1 MLHLQRPISQTL
13 KANITIINYKNVLHM
28 SSNELSLK
36 YDLLNSQ
43 MNPHFINN
51 AIQSIC
57 NAINKG
63 NVKQSIN
70 WLNKLSNLYRL
81 VQKST
86 KSKLIELQ
94 DEIEI
99 SKLYI
104 ELQQDLFDKGFT
116 YTIEIDPLLK
126 DDLQYTKVPPLIF
139 QPLIENAV
147 LHGLKGKK
155 RTGKG
160 FITLSI
166 TVEKDM
172 LYVCITDNGDGI
184 TKTQSELNEASGIS
198 LENIN
203 ERLKII
209 NGNKSEKKLL
219 EVRTLK
225 NDTGITQ
232 GTQSCLRVPLIQI

>member
-1 MLHLQRPISQTL
+1 
-13 KANITIINYKNVLHM
+13 M
-28 SSNELSLK
+28 SSNELSLR

-57 NAINKG
+57 NSITKG
-63 NVKQSIN
+63 NVNQSIN
-70 WLNKLSNLYRL
+70 WLNRLSRLYGL

-86 KSKLIELQ
+86 KCKMIDLL

-99 SKLYI
+99 SRLYI
-104 ELQQDLFDKGFT
+104 ELQKDLFDKGFK
-116 YTIEIDPLLK
+116 YTIKIDEALK

-139 QPLIENAV
+139 QPLIENAI

-160 FITLSI
+160 ELTISITL
-166 TVEKDM
+166 EKEM

-184 TKTQSELNEASGIS
+184 TKTKSELNESSGIS

-209 NGNKSEKKLL
+209 NGNQCEKKLL
-219 EVRTLK
+219 HVRTLR
-225 NDTGITQ
+225 NDTGMAL
-232 GTQSCLRVPLIQI
+232 GTRSCLRVPLIQI

>member
-1 MLHLQRPISQTL
+1 
-13 KANITIINYKNVLHM
+13 M

-57 NAINKG
+57 NSMTKG
-63 NVKQSIN
+63 NVSQSIN
-70 WLNKLSNLYRL
+70 WLNRLSHLYRL

-86 KSKLIELQ
+86 KCKLIDLQEEL
-94 DEIEI
+94 EI
-99 SKLYI
+99 STLYI
-104 ELQQDLFDKGFT
+104 ELQRDLFDKGFS
-116 YTIEIDPLLK
+116 YEIKIDELL
-126 DDLQYTKVPPLIF
+126 DGDLEHTKVPPLIF
-139 QPLIENAV
+139 QPLIENAI

-155 RTGKG
+155 RTGEGKLL
-160 FITLSI
+160 ITI

-172 LYVCITDNGDGI
+172 LYVCITDNGNGI
-184 TKTQSELNEASGIS
+184 TKTKKQLNEASGIS

-209 NGNKSEKKLL
+209 NEGKSDKKLL
-219 EVRTLK
+219 DVRTLK
-225 NDTGITQ
+225 NDTGIAL
-232 GTQSCLRVPLIQI
+232 GTQSCLRIPLIQL

>member
-1 MLHLQRPISQTL
+1 MTL
-13 KANITIINYKNVLHM
+13 
-28 SSNELSLK
+28 NELSLR

-57 NAINKG
+57 NAMTKG
-63 NVKQSIN
+63 NVTQSIN
-70 WLNKLSNLYRL
+70 WLNRLSHLYRL

-86 KSKLIELQ
+86 KRKMIELQ

-99 SKLYI
+99 SRLYI
-104 ELQQDLFDKGFT
+104 ELQKDLFDKGFS
-116 YTIEIDPLLK
+116 YTIEIDPLLE

-139 QPLIENAV
+139 QPLIENAI

-155 RTGKG
+155 CTGEGELCIK
-160 FITLSI
+160 ITI
-166 TVEKDM
+166 EKEM

-184 TKTQSELNEASGIS
+184 TKTKKELNEGSGIS

-209 NGNKSEKKLL
+209 NGDTYKKKLL
-219 EVRTLK
+219 DVRTLK
-225 NDTGITQ
+225 NDTGIAL
-232 GTQSCLRVPLIQI
+232 GTQSCLRVPLIQL

>member
-1 MLHLQRPISQTL
+1 
-13 KANITIINYKNVLHM
+13 M

-57 NAINKG
+57 NAIDKG
-63 NVKQSIN
+63 NINKSIN
-70 WLNKLSNLYRL
+70 WLNRLSSLYRL

-86 KSKLIELQ
+86 KTKMIELQ

-104 ELQQDLFDKGFT
+104 ELQQDLFDKGFS
-116 YTIEIDPLLK
+116 YTIQIDPLLK
-126 DDLQYTKVPPLIF
+126 DELQYTKVPPLIF
-139 QPLIENAV
+139 QPLIENAI
-147 LHGLKGKK
+147 LHGLKDKK

-160 FITLSI
+160 VITVSI
-166 TVEKDM
+166 TVEKEM

-184 TKTQSELNEASGIS
+184 TKTKNELDEASGIS

-209 NGNKSEKKLL
+209 NGSTCEKKLL

-232 GTQSCLRVPLIQI
+232 GTRSCLRIPLIQI

>member
-1 MLHLQRPISQTL
+1 
-13 KANITIINYKNVLHM
+13 M
-28 SSNELSLK
+28 SLNELSLR

-57 NAINKG
+57 NAITKG
-63 NVKQSIN
+63 NVTQSIN
-70 WLNKLSNLYRL
+70 WLNKLSHLYRL

-86 KSKLIELQ
+86 KCKMIDLQ

-99 SKLYI
+99 STLYI
-104 ELQQDLFDKGFT
+104 ELQKELFDKGFS
-116 YTIEIDPLLK
+116 YTIQIDPLLE
-126 DDLQYTKVPPLIF
+126 DDLQHTKVPPLIF
-139 QPLIENAV
+139 QPLIENAI

-160 FITLSI
+160 ELRITIFI
-166 TVEKDM
+166 EEDM
-172 LYVCITDNGDGI
+172 LHVCITDNGDGI
-184 TKTQSELNEASGIS
+184 TKTKQELNEGAGIS

-209 NGNKSEKKLL
+209 NGDTCKKKLL
-219 EVRTLK
+219 DVQTLK
-225 NDTGITQ
+225 NDSGMAL
-232 GTQSCLRVPLIQI
+232 GTQSCLRIPLIQL

>member
-1 MLHLQRPISQTL
+1 
-13 KANITIINYKNVLHM
+13 M
-28 SSNELSLK
+28 SLNELSLR

-57 NAINKG
+57 NAMTKG
-63 NVKQSIN
+63 NVTQSIN
-70 WLNKLSNLYRL
+70 WLNRLSHLYRL

-86 KSKLIELQ
+86 KCKMIDLQ

-99 SKLYI
+99 SRLYI
-104 ELQQDLFDKGFT
+104 ELQKELFDKGFS
-116 YTIEIDPLLK
+116 YTIQIDPLLE
-126 DDLQYTKVPPLIF
+126 DDLAYTKVPPLIF
-139 QPLIENAV
+139 QPLIENAI

-155 RTGKG
+155 RTGEG
-160 FITLSI
+160 ELLITISI
-166 TVEKDM
+166 EGEM

-184 TKTQSELNEASGIS
+184 TKTKKELNEGSGIS

-209 NGNKSEKKLL
+209 NGNECKKKLL
-219 EVRTLK
+219 DVRTLK
-225 NDTGITQ
+225 NDTGIAL
-232 GTQSCLRVPLIQI
+232 GTQSCLRVPLIQL

>member
-1 MLHLQRPISQTL
+1 
-13 KANITIINYKNVLHM
+13 M
-28 SSNELSLK
+28 SSNELSLR

-57 NAINKG
+57 NAMTKG
-63 NVKQSIN
+63 NVNQSIN
-70 WLNKLSNLYRL
+70 WLNKLSHLYRL

-86 KSKLIELQ
+86 KSKLIDLQ

-104 ELQQDLFDKGFT
+104 ELQRDLFDKGFS
-116 YTIEIDPLLK
+116 YSIIIDEALQE
-126 DDLQYTKVPPLIF
+126 DLEYTKVPPLIF
-139 QPLIENAV
+139 QPLIENAI
-147 LHGLKGKK
+147 LHGLKDMK
-155 RTGKG
+155 RNGKG
-160 FITLSI
+160 ALKITITL
-166 TVEKDM
+166 EKEM
-172 LYVCITDNGDGI
+172 LYVCITDNGNGI
-184 TKTQSELNEASGIS
+184 TKTEKELNESSGIS

-209 NGNKSEKKLL
+209 NGSTNEKKLL
-219 EVRTLK
+219 DVRTLRS
-225 NDTGITQ
+225 DDGIIS